1 CSTMILFHFAV
12 SLSVSFCVVT
22 KSLTEPFA
30 KWNFLRQ
37 FILQLTTRGE
47 DRHYVRCRAILNVL
61 PPPIPAPKGGVP
73 MELFTSFLLSVMA
86 GIVTHYVCKWLDG
99 E

>member
-1 CSTMILFHFAV
+1 MILFHFAV

-37 FILQLTTRGE
+37 FILQLTFDEGRVGT
-47 DRHYVRCRAILNVL
+47 LLPVL
-61 PPPIPAPKGGVP
+61 LP
-73 MELFTSFLLSVMA
+73 ET
-86 GIVTHYVCKWLDG
+86 
-99 E
+99 

>member
-1 CSTMILFHFAV
+1 MILFHFAV

-37 FILQLTTRGE
+37 FILQLTECYRE
-47 DRHYVRCRAILNVL
+47 VRPEHCIQFIIVSALAITTTIYYNHATINNV
-61 PPPIPAPKGGVP
+61 
-73 MELFTSFLLSVMA
+73 E
-86 GIVTHYVCKWLDG
+86 THNITDFQKFF
-99 E
+99 